1 MGYKI
6 EFDSDDEVIAD
17 FLSSYGREDD
27 TVEGSLVAAIR
38 AQEPKPARPV
48 GTIARCTDRYERKFL
63 LERFED
69 GWGKSEDSDK
79 YADYEFVEFEV
90 LSTLPPGH
98 VALPDD
104 LIPQSAFSTPISR
117 RHAPEDMREH
127 GWTWPADITEAY
139 LKAIDERH

>member
-48 GTIARCTDRYERKFL
+48 GTMLFEAVDTLWNSLPSYVQTDFMMNHTEEYWL
-63 LERFED
+63 LVD
-69 GWGKSEDSDK
+69 
-79 YADYEFVEFEV
+79 
-90 LSTLPPGH
+90 
-98 VALPDD
+98 VA
-104 LIPQSAFSTPISR
+104 R
-117 RHAPEDMREH
+117 RHYR
-127 GWTWPADITEAY
+127 GIS
-139 LKAIDERH
+139 